1 MQRVW
6 WVQSNHGNLEESLV
20 PARGNP
26 RFLGLGRTRLRIGRT
41 TDGVE
46 HISVRLQSYGWREA
60 GGTLDKRPL
69 VRH

>member
-1 MQRVW
+1 MKRVW
-6 WVQSNHGNLEESLV
+6 WVQSKHGVLEESLV
-20 PARGNP
+20 PARGSP
-26 RFLGLGRTRLRIGRT
+26 RFLGLGRTRLGIGRT

-46 HISVRLQSYGWREA
+46 GRTVRLQSYGWGEA